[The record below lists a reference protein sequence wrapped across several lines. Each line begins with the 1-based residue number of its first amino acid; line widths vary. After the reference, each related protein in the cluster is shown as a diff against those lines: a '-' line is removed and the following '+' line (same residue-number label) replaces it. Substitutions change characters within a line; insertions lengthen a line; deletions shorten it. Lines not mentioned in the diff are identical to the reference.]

1 MLPVRGRDARLAL
14 RGFWTSGKA
23 PVKSTPGLTC
33 ERRFLARGASAGSG
47 AAALEGALG
56 TKAPSNT
63 LLKVVV
69 CHTEISAY

>member
-1 MLPVRGRDARLAL
+1 MRALPSAVFGPVD
-14 RGFWTSGKA
+14 KA
-23 PVKSTPGLTC
+23 TVQPTPGLAI
-33 ERRFLARGASAGSG
+33 EWRLLARGAAAGSG

-69 CHTEISAY
+69 CHTEISA